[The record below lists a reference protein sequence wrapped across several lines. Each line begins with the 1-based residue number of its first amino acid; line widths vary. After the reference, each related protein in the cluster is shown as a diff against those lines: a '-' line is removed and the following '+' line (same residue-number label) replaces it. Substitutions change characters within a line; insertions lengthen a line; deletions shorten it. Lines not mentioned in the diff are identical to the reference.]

1 MTSKI
6 NAEKQGGKGAPVM
19 EIVKADTTTE
29 TEART
34 QAEPQPPTV
43 EELQKQVQELTTR
56 LKTLPQ
62 DLNSRIEYFNN
73 KRALIM
79 KLSKVEANAES
90 LKNHLDQIAQ
100 IAAVNDFETE
110 DYSLSIEGGGKY
122 SKKQVFSLQN
132 PVLIG
137 DVLNFLLARIEAKAE
152 ELKREIEA

>member
-1 MTSKI
+1 MTSKS
-6 NAEKQGGKGAPVM
+6 NAEKQRGKGAPVM
-19 EIVKADTTTE
+19 EIVKADTTAE
-29 TEART
+29 TNATT

-73 KRALIM
+73 KRELIR
-79 KLSKVEANAES
+79 KLSKVETNAES
-90 LKNHLDQIAQ
+90 LKTHLDQIAQ
-100 IAAVNDFETE
+100 IAAANDFETE
-110 DYSLSIEGGGKY
+110 EYILSIEGGSKY

-137 DVLNFLLARIEAKAE
+137 DVLNYLLVKIEAKAE

>member
-1 MTSKI
+1 MTSKS
-6 NAEKQGGKGAPVM
+6 NAEKQRGKGAPVM
-19 EIVKADTTTE
+19 EIVKTDTIAE

-73 KRALIM
+73 KRELIR
-79 KLSKVEANAES
+79 KLSKLEANAQNLS
-90 LKNHLDQIAQ
+90 QHLDKIAEV
-100 IAAVNDFETE
+100 AAKNEFETE
-110 DYSLSIEGGGKY
+110 EFMLIIEAGNKY
-122 SKKQVFSLQN
+122 NKSQVFALQN

-137 DVLNFLLARIEAKAE
+137 DVISYLLAKVEAKIE
-152 ELKREIEA
+152 DLKNQIAA